1 MSLNLSGSTM
11 CTCLNHAAQHGFEN
25 SARNKHHEQLFF
37 NAEGRKISVSQQR
50 GKNKISPLKI
60 RIIIL
65 VSPPGEPVGC
75 SEVSGRSQ
83 LVQRGLESRR

>member
-1 MSLNLSGSTM
+1 MSLNLPVSTM
-11 CTCLNHAAQHGFEN
+11 CMCLNHAAQHGFES
-25 SARNKHHEQLFF
+25 SARNKHCEQLFLD
-37 NAEGRKISVSQQR
+37 AEGRKISISQQR

-65 VSPPGEPVGC
+65 VSPPGESVGWP
-75 SEVSGRSQ
+75 EVLVRSQ